1 MVVLMLSAADFP
13 LGGEAPPD
21 PKKTTPTPTPIYLP
35 RATATATAMATAT
48 ATATPVPT
56 PEPAAPQTDVDAK
69 RGALL
74 GEDRDAAN
82 AALETISLAGGEEAL
97 RAIADYLD
105 RWEKKGD
112 REMKRRGIAALR
124 RLPVDAGA
132 IARVVR
138 DDPDPVHR
146 AWAAWTAGEHE
157 VGATGDALLAAL
169 SDSDARVRSRAVS
182 SLGLL
187 ADPRAGDRLMRIVVH
202 DPDPTTRERASEAL
216 VMLSTPR
223 PEGRSP
229 QPALAKLRS
238 TDPFV
243 RLDGAKALQKL
254 RDHRTI
260 GPALE
265 ALAAERD
272 LQVRRELITA
282 IAGLDDPIAVP
293 PMVIIAR
300 TDSAE
305 VRPFAIAALATLD
318 DSRAVAPLIQ
328 LARDPDAQVR
338 RYSLRALAV
347 LDRPEGYPAVLDALS
362 DPVVE
367 VRSEAWKGLARVA
380 AGGMQKEAS
389 DRAAARLE
397 NEPDDLLRGQLAAT
411 LGNFGRVGEKAHE
424 KALVRALEDPV
435 AGVRRAAAAALGRI
449 GSPATEKALAEVAKR
464 EAKKKGPE
472 RDLDLIRI
480 AEDASRQVKA
490 R

>member
-1 MVVLMLSAADFP
+1 MLSAADFP

-21 PKKTTPTPTPIYLP
+21 PKKATPTPTPIYLP
-35 RATATATAMATAT
+35 RATATPEPVATAAPAE
-48 ATATPVPT
+48 
-56 PEPAAPQTDVDAK
+56 EPAATKTDIGAK
-69 RGALL
+69 RASLL
-74 GEDRDAAN
+74 GDDREAAN
-82 AALETISLAGGEEAL
+82 AALESISLAGGEEAL

-105 RWEKKGD
+105 RWEKKND
-112 REMKRRGIAALR
+112 REMKRRGVAALR
-124 RLPVDAGA
+124 RLPIDAGA
-132 IARVVR
+132 IARVLR
-138 DDPDPVHR
+138 EDPDPVHR

-157 VGATGDALLAAL
+157 VAATGDALLFAL
-169 SDSDARVRSRAVS
+169 DDPDARVRARAVS
-182 SLGLL
+182 SLGIL
-187 ADPRAGDRLMRIVVH
+187 ADPRAGDRLLRIVVH
-202 DPDPTTRERASEAL
+202 DSDPTTRERASDAL

-223 PEGRSP
+223 PDARSTA
-229 QPALAKLRS
+229 PALAKLRS

-243 RLDGAKALQKL
+243 RLDGAKTLQKL
-254 RDHRTI
+254 RDHRTV

-272 LQVRRELITA
+272 LSVRRELISA
-282 IAGLDDPIAVP
+282 LALLDDPIAVP
-293 PMVIIAR
+293 AMVRIAR
-300 TDSAE
+300 TDTAE

-318 DSRAVAPLIQ
+318 DSRAVTPLVQ

-389 DRAAARLE
+389 DRAAARLPD
-397 NEPDDLLRGQLAAT
+397 EPDDLLRGQLAAT
-411 LGNFGRVGEKAHE
+411 LGNFGRVGEKTHE
-424 KALVRALEDPV
+424 KALVRALEDPIS
-435 AGVRRAAAAALGRI
+435 GVRRAAAAALGRI
-449 GSPATEKALAEVAKR
+449 GGPSAEKPLVEVAKR
-464 EAKKKGPE
+464 EAKKKAPE